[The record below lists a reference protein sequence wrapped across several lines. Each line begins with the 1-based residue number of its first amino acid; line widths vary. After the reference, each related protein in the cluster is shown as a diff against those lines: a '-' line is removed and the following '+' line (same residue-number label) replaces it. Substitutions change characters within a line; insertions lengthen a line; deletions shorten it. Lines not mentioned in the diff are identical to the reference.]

1 MAKWTIEQ
9 RAAIELRNANLLIAA
24 AAGSGKTA
32 VLVERITRLVL
43 EKSTN
48 IHEMLIVTFTNAAAS
63 EMRGRIETA
72 LSKAIEDHEADATY
86 INSQIKL
93 LSKANIKTFH
103 AFCLDV
109 IRSHFQKIDC
119 DPGFKMLGEP
129 ERLILIKQAV
139 EETVEQFYE
148 LNAFGFIDFV
158 EAYSG
163 NRNDE
168 KLMEL
173 ILQMH
178 NFIQSQ
184 PHPERWM
191 KEKSE
196 VFANPDHP
204 LKGMWWSL
212 LKDGFVERL
221 ESANIAIANAIEICE
236 SSGGPEA
243 YLPIMLSDQ
252 QKVLALIEAS
262 QNMTSFEK
270 AVVSLEYD
278 RMPTLK
284 KDQKAA
290 YDEELVAEVKDVIR
304 KKRVKE
310 PIEQIKA
317 FFVYKS
323 AQRFSEDIQRQS
335 TAVETLVEL
344 TIAFS
349 KRYQALKKQ
358 RNVMD
363 FNDLEHYAIQ
373 ILEDEDI
380 SKRYQEK
387 FNFIFVDEYQDSSG
401 IQEHIVNCIKRDNN
415 VFMVGDV
422 KQSIYKFRMAD
433 PDLFIEKYKTYDKL
447 NAYMTIEEG
456 TDAQLKEKFDDINH
470 RLKLSGKCNCIRIDL
485 KRNFRTRSEILDKVN
500 AVFTGIMSERL
511 GELTYDEDAMLYPGM
526 AFETASELPV
536 EVHILSKK
544 AVTAMDD
551 VEDDDA
557 FSEAMMSED
566 YLEEKLRTE
575 ELEAIAIANAI
586 KRKIGTPIYHPKE
599 KVFKPCSY
607 RDVVVLI
614 RSSKSWTPTFEQI
627 FSEEGIPLY
636 ADSNSGYFDTLEIK
650 WLIALLKILVNPL
663 QDLPLLVVLR
673 SPLVGLTVDELV
685 GIKQL
690 STEKTYFFL
699 KCKKASESS
708 ANENPVLKQKLM
720 RFFEIYENLFEAA
733 AHMPLDAFIWKAMV
747 DTAFFQYCSAM
758 PGGVARQ
765 ANLKLLVDRA
775 TMLKKSRVAT
785 LGYFIEFVEHMSTSN
800 GDYGVAKVIS
810 EEDNVVRLMSIHK
823 SKGLEFPVVIISG
836 LGRKFNLMDTRGD
849 LLLHK
854 HLGIGLSMVDI
865 ENRVKSK
872 TLPQFAIKEKIKR
885 ETLSEEMRVL
895 YVALTRPVDQL
906 LLFATVSDYEKKAEK
921 WRRGV
926 ETLELSNAS
935 GFVDWLMP
943 VFYNQTDLKVLV
955 YDAEQITKELGIAD
969 EKQSREVSIWDH
981 VAFDPK
987 ESIQNQTFSILDRL
1001 TFENPYKASAYRPLK
1016 TSVSEKKRSFEDEV
1030 PYKVPALNDA
1040 PMFMKSDVPLTA
1052 AEVGTAVHKVL
1063 EKIDLYTLFDA
1074 QDMIVYLDKLCDNR
1088 ILTVQERQAIDVN
1101 KILAYLNSDL
1111 VKRMR
1116 NSHRIRRETPFVIKV
1131 EDQLVQGII
1140 DLYFEE
1146 ADGLVLVDY
1155 KTDRQMGTSPLA
1167 MAQKYATQL
1176 SIYENALVKLT
1187 RKVVKEKYIYFI
1199 DSNQMVQ
1206 I

>member
-63 EMRGRIETA
+63 EMRGRIENA
-72 LSKAIEDHEADATY
+72 LSKAIDDYEEDAAY

-129 ERLILIKQAV
+129 ERLILIRQAV
-139 EETVEQFYE
+139 EETIERFYE
-148 LNAFGFIDFV
+148 LNDSEFIRLVD
-158 EAYSG
+158 AYSG

-168 KLMEL
+168 KLIEL

-184 PHPERWM
+184 PHPEMWM
-191 KEKSE
+191 KTKSE
-196 VFANPDHP
+196 VFSNLEHP
-204 LKGMWWSL
+204 LRVMWWSL
-212 LKDGFVERL
+212 LKEGFLERL
-221 ESANIAIANAIEICE
+221 DSASIAIKRAIELCE
-236 SSGGPEA
+236 ASDGPEA
-243 YLPIMLSDQ
+243 YLATMFSDQ
-252 QKVLALIEAS
+252 QKVSKLIEAS
-262 QNMTSFEK
+262 YDMCAFEN
-270 AVVSLEYD
+270 AVLSLEYD
-278 RMPTLK
+278 RIPTLK
-284 KDQKAA
+284 KDQKEA
-290 YDEELVAEVKDVIR
+290 YDERLVFEVKEMIR

-310 PIEQIKA
+310 PIEQIKD
-317 FFVYKS
+317 FFSYKS
-323 AQRFSEDIQRQS
+323 TERFSEDIQKQ
-335 TAVETLVEL
+335 APVIETLIQL
-344 TIAFS
+344 TIAFTE
-349 KRYQALKKQ
+349 RYQLLKKQ

-363 FNDLEHYAIQ
+363 FNDLEHFAIQ
-373 ILEDEDI
+373 VLEDENI
-380 SKRYQEK
+380 AERYKDK
-387 FNFIFVDEYQDSSG
+387 FKFIFVDEYQDSSG
-401 IQEHIVNCIKRDNN
+401 IQEHIVNCIKRENN

-433 PDLFIEKYKTYDKL
+433 PDLFLEKYKAYDKL
-447 NAYMTIEEG
+447 SGYM
-456 TDAQLKEKFDDINH
+456 QLDFISDEKLKASIDNINQ
-470 RLKLSGKCNCIRIDL
+470 KLEQSGKSNCIRIDL
-485 KRNFRTRSEILDKVN
+485 KRNFRTRKEILDKVN
-500 AVFTGIMSERL
+500 DVFTGIMSESL

-526 AFETASELPV
+526 KFEKACDFPV
-536 EVHILSKK
+536 EMHILSKK
-544 AVTAMDD
+544 AVTSMEAESADD
-551 VEDDDA
+551 FTEDDIMAD
-557 FSEAMMSED
+557 D

-575 ELEAIAIANAI
+575 ELEAVAIANAI
-586 KRKIGTPIYHPKE
+586 KQKIGTPIFHPKE
-599 KVFKPCSY
+599 NVFKPCSY
-607 RDVVVLI
+607 RDIVILI

-650 WLIALLKILVNPL
+650 WLMALLKILVNPL

-673 SPLVGLTVDELV
+673 SPFVGLNVDELV
-685 GIKQL
+685 RIKQA
-690 STEKTYFFL
+690 STEKTYFYV
-699 KCKKASESS
+699 KCKKILESS
-708 ANENPVLKQKLM
+708 LESNCELKQKIE
-720 RFFEIYENLFEAA
+720 RFFSIYETLFNAA
-733 AHMPLDAFIWKAMV
+733 IHMPLDAFIWKAMI
-747 DTAFFQYCSAM
+747 DTEFFQYCSAM

-775 TMLKKSRVAT
+775 TMLKKSSVAT
-785 LGYFIEFVEHMSTSN
+785 LGYFIEFVEHMSTNN

-810 EEDNVVRLMSIHK
+810 EEDDVVRLMSIHK

-854 HLGIGLSMVDI
+854 QLGIGLSIVDI

-906 LLFATVSDYEKKAEK
+906 LLFATVTDYEKKAEK
-921 WRRGV
+921 WGRGV
-926 ETLELSNAS
+926 EKLDLINAS

-943 VFYNQTDLKVLV
+943 VFFSQEDLKVSV
-955 YDAEQITKELGIAD
+955 YDAEQVSKAMNTFDKEQENQMAQWDVTNDQINRQDLIVD
-969 EKQSREVSIWDH
+969 FDVS
-981 VAFDPK
+981 
-987 ESIQNQTFSILDRL
+987 ERL
-1001 TFENPYKASAYRPLK
+1001 SFINPYEINEYRPLK
-1016 TSVSEKKRSFEDEV
+1016 TSVSEKKRTFEEDT

-1040 PMFMKSDVPLTA
+1040 PNFMKTEAQLTA
-1052 AEVGTAVHKVL
+1052 AEVGIAVHKVL
-1063 EKIDLYTLFDA
+1063 EKIDLHAKFESD
-1074 QDMIVYLDKLCDNR
+1074 DIIVYLDKLCDNR
-1088 ILTVQERQAIDVN
+1088 ILTEKERKTIDGD
-1101 KILAYLNSDL
+1101 KIMDYLNSDL
-1111 VKRMR
+1111 VMRMKE
-1116 NSHRIRRETPFVIKV
+1116 SIKIRRETPFVIKM

-1146 ADGLVLVDY
+1146 EDGLVLVDY
-1155 KTDRQMGTSPLA
+1155 KTDRSAGISHLA
-1167 MAQKYATQL
+1167 MAEKYAPQL
-1176 SIYENALVKLT
+1176 AIYENALVKLT
-1187 RKVVKEKYIYFI
+1187 HKVVKEKYIYFI
-1199 DSNQMVQ
+1199 DSNQAVQ
-1206 I
+1206 L